1 MIRGAVNMTNI
12 AIAIATA
19 GIIVGA
25 VASTGLSNAMIEV
38 VEVIS
43 GGNFII
49 LILLVMVYV

>member
-43 GGNFII
+43 VV
-49 LILLVMVYV
+49 ILLFSFFL